1 MRLGY
6 LLALAD
12 QLFELP
18 SSELMAQFQ
27 ESIVL
32 CRIVAAFSH
41 LEAGGTV
48 TATLLGLALRV
59 DLRCFHRV
67 EKKNSS

>member
-1 MRLGY
+1 MRLYY

-12 QLFELP
+12 QLLELP

-32 CRIVAAFSH
+32 CRIVAALPH

-48 TATLLGLALRV
+48 ATTLLGLGLCV
-59 DLRCFHRV
+59 DL
-67 EKKNSS
+67 